1 MRGRKQY
8 WRRWAVLMEF
18 GLCMI
23 DMNER
28 RKMRSNWSNSF
39 CSLSVFN
46 ERRTN
51 PVECTSSSLISS
63 MDSSDSLY
71 RIPNVM
77 FCSLRSYLLSI
88 SWIVCR
94 ELQLFISC
102 LILIHLLLHNDLDRN
117 PLSCPFVHR
126 ILPSTVCLRHSCI
139 SIPVWWPGHSC
150 VVIPA
155 SLLFSCMS
163 YCMLSASPSYLLL
176 DPHPAVDIRE
186 HLVHRQ
192 SGDGVRYATAS
203 TWAKTPLRLW
213 TQWVRWC

>member
-1 MRGRKQY
+1 
-8 WRRWAVLMEF
+8 
-18 GLCMI
+18 
-23 DMNER
+23 MNER
-28 RKMRSNWSNSF
+28 RRMRSNWSDSS
-39 CSLSVFN
+39 CSLSMC
-46 ERRTN
+46 EEWRAH
-51 PVECTSSSLISS
+51 PIECTSSSLISS

-102 LILIHLLLHNDLDRN
+102 LILLYLLLHNDLDRN

-139 SIPVWWPGHSC
+139 PISVWWLYRSC
-150 VVIPA
+150 MWFLPP
-155 SLLFSCMS
+155 LLFSCMS
-163 YCMLSASPSYLLL
+163 YCMLSASPPYLLL
-176 DPHPAVDIRE
+176 DPHPAVGIRE
-186 HLVHRQ
+186 HLVPRQ
-192 SGDGVRYATAS
+192 SGDGVRHATAS
-203 TWAKTPLRLW
+203 AWAKTPLRLW